1 VSGWLLPAAA
11 TAFWT
16 GILLWDRRPR
26 DLPAWAL
33 LALGVAA
40 LLGAALAAPRER
52 HDDVLREAGL
62 VGAEAPAIAALPG
75 HVPGRRVRAGTG
87 AGLLFV
93 AALTA
98 LGCGWAGLAEAR
110 RDGSVLARLASAR
123 IEGIGTLRADPE
135 PGSYG
140 WSAVVDLTTVRW
152 SAGAAAIHESA
163 WVEGDGA
170 PPPAVRGDL
179 VRVQGVLA
187 VPRDPGFLDALHHQG
202 MAVRLQLD
210 EFDRV
215 GGSPRPFVRLT
226 QVCRAFAGRTIARLF
241 PPREAGLL
249 LGLALGDAS
258 RLDPGVSRDFRA
270 TGLSHLLVV
279 SGENVAM
286 VLAPMIA
293 LAAALRL
300 TRWPRFLV
308 GVGTVG
314 FFVVLT
320 GAEPSVMRAGVMA
333 TMTLVGVLLGR
344 PRSTATILAAAV
356 LVLLA
361 TDPWLVWSIGF
372 QLSVAA
378 TAGMVALASPIA
390 DRLGRHL
397 PAAVALAAGTT
408 MAAQAGVT
416 PLLLFHFHQVPGVTV
431 LANLAAFPAV
441 APALLLG
448 IAASTLG
455 LVWFPLGRFVA
466 GFALVP
472 MRYLEW
478 VADRLAKAPVGS
490 VTTKG
495 GPLVLVV
502 GVGAAIALTVALRTG
517 RRPSRPLVVLGVAV
531 LPLLVWVSAVGAG
544 RPSGLTIRF
553 FDVGQ
558 GDAALVT
565 SPSGA
570 AILVDGGPDPELVA
584 TDLAAVGIKRLDV
597 VVASHPHADH
607 IVGLPAVLAH
617 VPVGLVLEPG
627 CPDTSALQAELD
639 TAIAQERAPVQ
650 HPRAGQSYTVGDLRL
665 RILSPDRCWTDTDSD
680 ANNDA
685 IVFMLTSGDDSV
697 LFATEPEE
705 PAQQVLLD
713 EAADLH
719 ADVLKVPHH
728 GAATS
733 LPTFFQAVSA
743 TVAVVSVGP
752 NRYGHPVPATLDAIA
767 ATGAEIWRTDQRGT
781 VTVTFDDEGDP
792 VVGTE
797 R

>member
-1 VSGWLLPAAA
+1 VSGWLLPGAAA
-11 TAFWT
+11 AFWS
-16 GILLWDRRPR
+16 GILLWERRPPGV
-26 DLPAWAL
+26 PAWAF
-33 LALGVAA
+33 LGLGAAA
-40 LLGAALAAPRER
+40 LLGAALSAPRASA
-52 HDDVLREAGL
+52 DDVLGEAGL
-62 VGAEAPAIAALPG
+62 VAAEAPAIAALPG
-75 HVPGRRVRAGTG
+75 RAGRRPSRAAWG
-87 AGLLFV
+87 AGLLLFV
-93 AALTA
+93 ALTS
-98 LGCGWAGLAEAR
+98 LGCGWGGVAQAR
-110 RDGSVLARLASAR
+110 RDGSLLARLASAR
-123 IEGIGTLRADPE
+123 VEGTGTLRTDPE
-135 PGSYG
+135 PGAYG
-140 WSAVVDLTTVRW
+140 WSAVVDLTLVRW
-152 SAGAAAIHESA
+152 PGGAARVRESA

-170 PPPAVRGDL
+170 APLAVRGDL
-179 VRVQGVLA
+179 VELEGVLG
-187 VPRDPGFLDALHHQG
+187 VPRDPGFLDAVHHQG
-202 MAVRLQLD
+202 MAVQLQLD
-210 EFDRV
+210 RLSRV
-215 GGSPRPFVRLT
+215 GGSPRPFVRMT
-226 QVCRAFAGRTIARLF
+226 QVCRAFVGRTIARLF
-241 PPREAGLL
+241 PPKEAGLL

-293 LAAALRL
+293 LAAVLRL
-300 TRWPRFLV
+300 TQWPRFLL
-308 GVGTVG
+308 GIGTVG

-333 TMTLVGVLLGR
+333 AMTLVGVLLAR

-361 TDPWLVWSIGF
+361 LDPWLVWSIGF

-378 TAGMVALASPIA
+378 TAGMVALASPIG
-390 DRLGRHL
+390 DRLGGRL
-397 PAAVALAAGTT
+397 PGSLALAAGTT
-408 MAAQAGVT
+408 MAAQIGVT

-431 LANLAAFPAV
+431 LANVAAFPAV

-448 IAASTLG
+448 IAASGLG
-455 LVWFPLGRFVA
+455 LAWLPLGRFVA
-466 GFALVP
+466 GFALLP

-490 VTTKG
+490 ITSKG

-502 GVGAAIALTVALRTG
+502 GGAAAAALTVALRSG
-517 RRPSRPLVVLGVAV
+517 RRPPRPIVVLGLAI
-531 LPLLVWVSAVGAG
+531 LPIVVWTSAVGAG

-558 GDAALVT
+558 GDSALVT

-570 AILVDGGPDPELVA
+570 AILVDGGPDPELAA

-627 CPDTSALQAELD
+627 CPDTSSLQADLE
-639 TAIAQERAPVQ
+639 TAIGQEGVPVQ
-650 HPRAGQSYTVGDLRL
+650 HPRAGQSYTVGDLQL
-665 RILSPDRCWTDTDSD
+665 RILSPDRCWTETDSD

-685 IVFMLTSGDDSV
+685 IVFMLTSGDDSA

-713 EAADLH
+713 DGVDLH

-733 LPTFFQAVSA
+733 LPAFFQAVSA

-767 ATGAEIWRTDQRGT
+767 ATGAQVWRTDQHGT
-781 VTVTFDDEGDP
+781 VTVTFDDGGAP
-792 VVGTE
+792 VV
-797 R
+797 RSDR